1 MPDCNYCA
9 ESFDDEEGYLE
20 HLHADHDE
28 SELSRIDRR
37 RVDQHTGAG
46 EGGGFPTGPAII
58 VGILLFT
65 GAVLVYV
72 TFFVGVDGPP
82 GDSDVAQTPYGL
94 DTAHGHGLID
104 VTIDGQTLDFSRQ
117 RYQLEDDAFH
127 FEGGDGQ
134 VWHTHAQGVTLEYA
148 MSTLGID
155 VNSTSVTFDGET
167 YSARDPNTEVAIEVN
182 GNSVDPKTY
191 VLDGAESASNA
202 DQGDHIRI
210 LVRQTGDDGG
220 STNQSASLAA
230 P

>member
-1 MPDCNYCA
+1 MPDCNYCS
-9 ESFDDEEGYLE
+9 ESFDDEEEYLD

-37 RVDQHTGAG
+37 RVEQHMGTGD
-46 EGGGFPTGPAII
+46 GGDLPTGPLII
-58 VGILLFT
+58 VGILVFT

-82 GDSDVAQTPYGL
+82 GGNDVAQTPYGL
-94 DTAHGHGLID
+94 DTAHGHGTID

-127 FEGGDGQ
+127 FEGGDGD

-155 VNSTSVTFDGET
+155 VNSTSVTFEGET
-167 YSARDPNTEVAIEVN
+167 YSARDPNTEVIIEVN
-182 GNSVDPKTY
+182 GNSVNPKTY
-191 VLDGAESASNA
+191 VLDGAESVSNA
-202 DQGDHIRI
+202 DRGDHVRI
-210 LVRQTGDDGG
+210 VVRRTGDRG